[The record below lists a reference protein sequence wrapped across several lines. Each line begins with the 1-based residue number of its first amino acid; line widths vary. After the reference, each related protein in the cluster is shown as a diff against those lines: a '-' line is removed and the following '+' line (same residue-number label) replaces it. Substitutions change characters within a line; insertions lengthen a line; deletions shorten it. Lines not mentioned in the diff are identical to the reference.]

1 MPLDAS
7 LHGVLTQPD
16 AESLWQL
23 RADLVLLRE
32 RLALHARGDADF
44 SIEIVGRF
52 HAFLASVQSKMTAHE
67 YSQTAAKMDIG
78 SVGLLA
84 LQDLVT
90 DREQL
95 FRKLLLGGL
104 SEGLMVLATLQYVKA
119 WRVEAAQACEE
130 ASWWLFEALWRLSA
144 QMTPELPP
152 AERREQIEAAVAPA
166 RAPDLAPA
174 VRTALLAQ
182 VYQVLLVCSLGWT
195 TPTTGQAGPSA

>member
-32 RLALHARGDADF
+32 RLALDARGNADF

-52 HAFLASVQSKMTAHE
+52 HAFLATVQSKMTAHE
-67 YSQTAAKMDIG
+67 YSQLASKMDIG

-84 LQDLVT
+84 IQDLAT
-90 DREQL
+90 DRERL

-119 WRVEAAQACEE
+119 WKVEASQACSD
-130 ASWWLFEALWRLSA
+130 ASWWLFEGLWRLSA
-144 QMTPELPP
+144 QLSPGLPA
-152 AERREQIEAAVAPA
+152 AERREQIEAALAPA
-166 RAPDLAPA
+166 RALDLAPA

-182 VYQVLLVCSLGWT
+182 IYQVLLVCSLGWI
-195 TPTTGQAGPSA
+195 TPTAGQAERTA